1 MLLKPDSVIMQ
12 HLLQPASGNMELTER
27 ISKHFDDSAQLKLDS
42 KDLLAEPIAEAA
54 QAMVE
59 CLMNDGKILAC
70 GNGGSAADAQ
80 HFAAELLNRFEIERP
95 ALAAVALTTDSSV
108 LTSIANDYAFN
119 LVFSKQVRA
128 LGLAGDILL
137 AISSSGNS
145 ANVLEA
151 MHAAHEC
158 NMRVIA
164 LTGRDGGAMAEA
176 LGPNDIHICVN
187 ANSTARI
194 QEVHLLSLHC
204 LCDAIDH
211 LLLGGE

>member
-1 MLLKPDSVIMQ
+1 MLLAPDSVIMQ
-12 HLLQPASGNMELTER
+12 HLSQQACSNMDLTVR
-27 ISKHFDDSAQLKLDS
+27 IHKHFDDSAQLKLEA
-42 KDLLAEPIAEAA
+42 KNVLAQPIADAA

-95 ALAAVALTTDSSV
+95 GLAAVALTTDSSV

-128 LGLAGDILL
+128 LGLASDMLL

-145 ANVLEA
+145 ANVVEA
-151 MHAAHEC
+151 IRAAHEC
-158 NMRVIA
+158 DMRVIA
-164 LTGRDGGAMAEA
+164 LTGRDGGAMAEV
-176 LGPNDIHICVN
+176 LGPNDIHICVP
-187 ANSTARI
+187 AQSTARI
-194 QEVHLLSLHC
+194 QEVHLLVLHC
-204 LCDAIDH
+204 LCDGIDH